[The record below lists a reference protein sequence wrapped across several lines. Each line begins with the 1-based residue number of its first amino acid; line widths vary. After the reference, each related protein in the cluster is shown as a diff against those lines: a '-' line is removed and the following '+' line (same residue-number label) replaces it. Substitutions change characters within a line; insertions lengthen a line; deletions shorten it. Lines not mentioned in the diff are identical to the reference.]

1 MAVLFSVVK
10 IVGQVLEILF
20 VVENSWNDFLYGLG
34 VGEIFWI
41 LLEDL
46 LNREYLSFLQVD
58 SWALRGFL
66 TGSV

>member
-34 VGEIFWI
+34 VGEIF
-41 LLEDL
+41 
-46 LNREYLSFLQVD
+46 
-58 SWALRGFL
+58 
-66 TGSV
+66 